1 MKADSSDKAASST
14 DELKANS
21 PDRAASSVA
30 ELGAVNLD
38 KPASTEIEAVV
49 NLNKAALSVAE
60 LAADSPD
67 KAAASAV
74 ELDVSMDVKARVAS
88 TADNVA
94 ALCNDIKATD
104 IKTEDRQAASNVTE
118 ASDTRAAELQT
129 VSDDTEATDT
139 KAAELETA
147 SDDTEATATTA
158 ADLQDETSASVTTAT
173 TPQATISDS
182 DESIATTAT
191 DLQALYNSETVRAET
206 EAKIASPEQDLKSIS
221 PDEAATTAA
230 DLRAVSVD
238 KEVAAASNAAVQR
251 AISKVTSPASPV
263 FRGTVKATAA
273 LHCLEEVEAGGAKTK
288 HAAFTCSDLSS
299 ALKGVTIPTVSSES
313 VTGAIEA
320 EADAAA
326 EDATLVITQ
335 AGYCSAPTAIKS
347 STLTDLDEAIANG
360 KIVGLN
366 DILSLVKDSGNPTL
380 SVCFRS
386 LTADDKEHATDM
398 IEEENEAV
406 AYSFKKVE
414 SNSMLSIEQPVKQLN
429 VESAKEPPKEI
440 CNAETVKDQ
449 NDDMQVVDDIEAF
462 EEAID
467 ETSGPST
474 TVEEARQDQCTGDV
488 LMESSVNRVDNAKE
502 AHEEMEYGIAG
513 LKLPE
518 HDTDG
523 KDNSEDTNKENLVP
537 DDCQSDQVKRISLS
551 FT

>member
-14 DELKANS
+14 TELKANS
-21 PDRAASSVA
+21 PNRAASSVA

-38 KPASTEIEAVV
+38 KPASPEIEAVV

-94 ALCNDIKATD
+94 AVCDDTKATA

-118 ASDTRAAELQT
+118 ASDTKAAELQ
-129 VSDDTEATDT
+129 
-139 KAAELETA
+139 TA
-147 SDDTEATATTA
+147 SDDTEATATTE
-158 ADLQDETSASVTTAT
+158 ADLQAETSASVTTAT

-238 KEVAAASNAAVQR
+238 KEVAAASNAAVQK

-273 LHCLEEVEAGGAKTK
+273 LHCLEEVEAGGAETK
-288 HAAFTCSDLSS
+288 HAAKTCSDLLS
-299 ALKGVTIPTVSSES
+299 ALKDVTIPTVSSES

-326 EDATLVITQ
+326 EDATLVITK

-474 TVEEARQDQCTGDV
+474 TVEKARQDQCTGDV

-502 AHEEMEYGIAG
+502 AHEEMEYGKAG

-537 DDCQSDQVKRISLS
+537 DDDCQSDQVKRISLT